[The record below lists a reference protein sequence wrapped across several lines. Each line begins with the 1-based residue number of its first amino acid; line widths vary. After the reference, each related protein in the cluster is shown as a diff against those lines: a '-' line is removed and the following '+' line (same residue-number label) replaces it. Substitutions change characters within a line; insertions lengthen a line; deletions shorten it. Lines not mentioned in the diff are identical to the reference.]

1 MEPGGDGRV
10 APVGS
15 GLKEN
20 LSMDYAIARRRM
32 VERELQGRGI
42 RDRRVLDAMLQVPR
56 HLFVEEALQGRAY
69 GDAPLPIGEKQT
81 ISQPYIVALM
91 TEALGLT
98 GGERI
103 LEIGTGSGYQAAVL
117 SRVVSKVFSVERFP
131 SLARRARRILDQI
144 GCTNVN
150 IKVTDGTFGWEES
163 APFDGII
170 VTAGAPSVPQ
180 KYLDQLS
187 PGARLIIP
195 IGNQDSQILMRITKS
210 EHNTCSEERLIDC
223 RFVPLVGRF
232 GWAGEGG

>member
-1 MEPGGDGRV
+1 
-10 APVGS
+10 
-15 GLKEN
+15 
-20 LSMDYAIARRRM
+20 MDYAIARRRM

-42 RDRRVLDAMLQVPR
+42 LDQRVLDAMLGVPR

-91 TEALGLT
+91 TEALELS

-117 SRVVSKVFSVERFP
+117 ARIVSRVFSVERFP
-131 SLARRARRILDQI
+131 SLARRARRVLDQI

-170 VTAGAPSVPQ
+170 VTAGAPSVPEN
-180 KYLDQLS
+180 YLSQLS
-187 PGARLIIP
+187 IGRHLIIP
-195 IGNQDSQILMRITKS
+195 LGPLDNQVLNRITKTAETTYS
-210 EHNTCSEERLIDC
+210 QERLLDC

-232 GWAGEGG
+232 GWKGEGA